1 MAQRTFE
8 PTTSAGSACL
18 ALVSLHLAACG
29 APPPPTT
36 IELPPPLPAPAE
48 AAATGV
54 DDAPRPAAAFYL
66 EDPALDGLEPP
77 ARWTIRQETLGS
89 SQHCYELFY
98 PERDLDAVAASTN
111 AALARKGIPAKL
123 PEPVK
128 TAKLVGYLDT
138 KGYPRSISPR
148 LAPTE
153 PLLKL
158 ILCHLAVPP
167 VPTIDK
173 VITHLIHLPAARELE
188 ALGKPTLAWKREYRD
203 RRPEYGLV
211 LPGMTREKVAAVLVP
226 LGYVESWDESKRTV
240 FWRRGEQAFGRMPGT
255 ELWWNA
261 VREDAP

>member
-1 MAQRTFE
+1 VRLAAIIVAALACASVFTATRAA
-8 PTTSAGSACL
+8 SAARFADAAYWIENRLLGLARRAHRRRGELAVVARDPRSL

-36 IELPPPLPAPAE
+36 IELPPPRPAPAE
-48 AAATGV
+48 VAATGA
-54 DDAPRPAAAFYL
+54 DDAPRPAAPFYL
-66 EDPALDGLEPP
+66 EDPVLDGLEPP

-98 PERDLDAVAASTN
+98 PEGDLDAVAASTN
-111 AALARKGIPAKL
+111 AALARKGIAAKL

-211 LPGMTREKVAAVLVP
+211 LPGLRPAML
-226 LGYVESWDESKRTV
+226 
-240 FWRRGEQAFGRMPGT
+240 
-255 ELWWNA
+255 
-261 VREDAP
+261 